1 VHDRFNHLVSDG
13 GIAMNMRHTTIILT
27 SALLLWTMT
36 QAALAD
42 AQSPE
47 DMVKQTAEQVLGK
60 LQQDRSRLKAHPD
73 AIYGLIESDILPHF
87 DFDRMSRW
95 VLARYWRT
103 ATPQQ
108 RSQFETQFRNLLVN
122 TYGSTLLRYSG
133 EKISYQPTRLDP
145 ASDMALVRTS
155 VLNPDSGQ
163 SIPIDYR
170 VYDNHGEW
178 KVVDLTIDGVSLVT
192 NYRHSFAET
201 LKQHGID
208 GLIRHLKTHNNEV
221 TG

>member
-1 VHDRFNHLVSDG
+1 
-13 GIAMNMRHTTIILT
+13 MNMRHSTIVLA
-27 SALLLWTMT
+27 SALLLWSMA
-36 QAALAD
+36 QVSLAD

-47 DMVKQTAEQVLGK
+47 EMVRQTAQQVLGK
-60 LQQDRSRLKAHPD
+60 LQRDRAGLQAHPD
-73 AIYGLIESDILPHF
+73 AIYGLIERDILPHF

-95 VLARYWRT
+95 VLARYWRI

-108 RSQFETQFRNLLVN
+108 RSRFETQFRSLLVN
-122 TYGSTLLRYSG
+122 TYGHALLRYSG
-133 EKISYQPTRLDP
+133 EKIRYQPTRLDP

-155 VLNPDSGQ
+155 VLNPDSGR

-192 NYRHSFAET
+192 NYRHSFAEE

-208 GLIRHLKTHNNEV
+208 GLIRHLKTHNNA
-221 TG
+221 GAS